1 MRLSG
6 GAFFDALKHV
16 SVNFSYSHLYY
27 LKKLHFLFSYIF
39 KHKAKDILGLKPN

>member
-1 MRLSG
+1 MRLSED
-6 GAFFDALKHV
+6 AFLGILKDV
-16 SVNFSYSHLYY
+16 SVNFSYSYLYC